1 MSFGFLK
8 RTILPFSK
16 IARNICDWCGLSCPD
31 DPDDPEVV
39 GPCCKDGN
47 GTFLTQEEC
56 FDVGGEWLG
65 PDKGLNDCK
74 TGACCEV
81 VEGVRSGNCAV
92 LTRDEC
98 KNVFKGSWQGAG
110 TNCEGRDCLAKG
122 TPVLLSFVYQTQG
135 TVCKCG
141 FSDYGES
148 SVNPPNGTFVGTR
161 DPNRRWRT
169 KQNFGN
175 TFLQQWF
182 EYDFAGVFI
191 AGACNNDAPACGNW
205 LKYTYGGS
213 CFYSPEGP
221 ICGPVTFGGFGT
233 EQFHDGNPEFFG
245 GPDLFCTGR
254 EPSDVTNNCNL
265 PIYRNEPCLVNQV
278 VTPQSRTNTGTGEC
292 CQPEQVGANYYIVS
306 GTWGEFLTDED
317 TLADAI
323 ARAEELPECPRIEC
337 DEAELAACQPCPYDS
352 TATDCYKKTPGSK
365 ACTTSASGACYS
377 ASTVE
382 YFVSLSGNT
391 GGTVYVIIHDYPAD
405 DPDNFIVE
413 VRPYVLE
420 SSGPDDATVCV
431 SDNLE
436 AGEGRCK
443 ELIGATTIDP
453 ATIEEEEE

>member
-1 MSFGFLK
+1 
-8 RTILPFSK
+8 
-16 IARNICDWCGLSCPD
+16 
-31 DPDDPEVV
+31 
-39 GPCCKDGN
+39 
-47 GTFLTQEEC
+47 
-56 FDVGGEWLG
+56 
-65 PDKGLNDCK
+65 
-74 TGACCEV
+74 
-81 VEGVRSGNCAV
+81 
-92 LTRDEC
+92 
-98 KNVFKGSWQGAG
+98 
-110 TNCEGRDCLAKG
+110 
-122 TPVLLSFVYQTQG
+122 
-135 TVCKCG
+135 
-141 FSDYGES
+141 
-148 SVNPPNGTFVGTR
+148 
-161 DPNRRWRT
+161 
-169 KQNFGN
+169 
-175 TFLQQWF
+175 
-182 EYDFAGVFI
+182 
-191 AGACNNDAPACGNW
+191 
-205 LKYTYGGS
+205 
-213 CFYSPEGP
+213 
-221 ICGPVTFGGFGT
+221 
-233 EQFHDGNPEFFG
+233 
-245 GPDLFCTGR
+245 
-254 EPSDVTNNCNL
+254 
-265 PIYRNEPCLVNQV
+265 
-278 VTPQSRTNTGTGEC
+278 
-292 CQPEQVGANYYIVS
+292 VGANYYIVS